1 MKLYEACLTLLQVYS
16 KNSSR
21 KRSDSAA
28 EEDQYQDLLL
38 IMELL
43 TNLLSK
49 EFIDFSDTG
58 ERRGSQ
64 PRGCSGFPWYLR
76 FSHPAVCSDD
86 VFRNQ
91 DQGTPACNRT
101 VSAADVVLYGVNIVL
116 PLMTQ
121 DLLKVRIL
129 ILNGLKGS
137 SPFGGF
143 NPVFAV
149 QFPSLC
155 NQYYKLITFICE
167 IFPEKIPQL
176 PEDLFKS
183 LMFSLELGMTSYPLL
198 PQANALNYGYASKWF
213 LTLYW
218 GRNREVFPRNG
229 SSLACMIRMSSE
241 ISQLCLE
248 ALSPLAEQCAKS
260 QDKDMPLFIATRHF
274 LKVKLTNWNSSFFWL
289 AV

>member
-58 ERRGSQ
+58 ERRP
-64 PRGCSGFPWYLR
+64 PRPGGGRGGRASRHCRCSPAFP
-76 FSHPAVCSDD
+76 PPTAPPDD

-121 DLLKVRIL
+121 DLLKVRT
-129 ILNGLKGS
+129 
-137 SPFGGF
+137 P
-143 NPVFAV
+143 P
-149 QFPSLC
+149 P
-155 NQYYKLITFICE
+155 
-167 IFPEKIPQL
+167 
-176 PEDLFKS
+176 
-183 LMFSLELGMTSYPLL
+183 
-198 PQANALNYGYASKWF
+198 
-213 LTLYW
+213 
-218 GRNREVFPRNG
+218 
-229 SSLACMIRMSSE
+229 
-241 ISQLCLE
+241 
-248 ALSPLAEQCAKS
+248 
-260 QDKDMPLFIATRHF
+260 
-274 LKVKLTNWNSSFFWL
+274 
-289 AV
+289 

>member
-58 ERRGSQ
+58 ERRALQ
-64 PRGCSGFPWYLR
+64 PGGVLLPFGAQDSGLLASCAR
-76 FSHPAVCSDD
+76 LDD

-121 DLLKVRIL
+121 DLLKVR
-129 ILNGLKGS
+129 
-137 SPFGGF
+137 
-143 NPVFAV
+143 
-149 QFPSLC
+149 
-155 NQYYKLITFICE
+155 
-167 IFPEKIPQL
+167 
-176 PEDLFKS
+176 
-183 LMFSLELGMTSYPLL
+183 TS
-198 PQANALNYGYASKWF
+198 
-213 LTLYW
+213 TLYSL
-218 GRNREVFPRNG
+218 VC
-229 SSLACMIRMSSE
+229 SS
-241 ISQLCLE
+241 Q
-248 ALSPLAEQCAKS
+248 
-260 QDKDMPLFIATRHF
+260 TW
-274 LKVKLTNWNSSFFWL
+274 V
-289 AV
+289 

>member
-58 ERRGSQ
+58 ESRPRRR
-64 PRGCSGFPWYLR
+64 PASG
-76 FSHPAVCSDD
+76 PAPAQGLGILSRRCRLDD

-91 DQGTPACNRT
+91 EQGTPASNRT

-121 DLLKVRIL
+121 DLLKVGR
-129 ILNGLKGS
+129 
-137 SPFGGF
+137 PFP
-143 NPVFAV
+143 PV
-149 QFPSLC
+149 
-155 NQYYKLITFICE
+155 
-167 IFPEKIPQL
+167 
-176 PEDLFKS
+176 
-183 LMFSLELGMTSYPLL
+183 
-198 PQANALNYGYASKWF
+198 
-213 LTLYW
+213 
-218 GRNREVFPRNG
+218 
-229 SSLACMIRMSSE
+229 
-241 ISQLCLE
+241 
-248 ALSPLAEQCAKS
+248 
-260 QDKDMPLFIATRHF
+260 
-274 LKVKLTNWNSSFFWL
+274 
-289 AV
+289 

>member
-58 ERRGSQ
+58 ERRPPSR
-64 PRGCSGFPWYLR
+64 PRGCSPSPPVLDVVSSR
-76 FSHPAVCSDD
+76 CVCPDD

-129 ILNGLKGS
+129 VLNGLEAS
-137 SPFGGF
+137 SHFGGF
-143 NPVFAV
+143 NPVFAF

-198 PQANALNYGYASKWF
+198 PQANALNYGYACFDPIQGQK
-213 LTLYW
+213 
-218 GRNREVFPRNG
+218 
-229 SSLACMIRMSSE
+229 
-241 ISQLCLE
+241 
-248 ALSPLAEQCAKS
+248 
-260 QDKDMPLFIATRHF
+260 
-274 LKVKLTNWNSSFFWL
+274 
-289 AV
+289 